1 MKTWG
6 VLAFIGLVLAA
17 AVLFLRHDLRGWTP
31 ADPDNPAA
39 MVEPALPGA
48 AAFAIRDCVPGT
60 VSPWGTPT
68 AAEYSGSATVTVLT
82 CRSRSSA
89 IAIGLAYLAV
99 AAAALVILVA
109 ARRRRE
115 RA

>member
-6 VLAFIGLVLAA
+6 VLAFVGLVVTAA
-17 AVLFLRHDLRGWTP
+17 FLFLRPDLRGWTP

-39 MVEPALPGA
+39 MVEPALPGM
-48 AAFAIRDCVPGT
+48 AAFAIGDCVPGT
-60 VSPWGTPT
+60 VSPWDSPT

-89 IAIGLAYLAV
+89 ITIGLAYLAA

-109 ARRRRE
+109 MRRRRG